1 VACSEGQANLSYER
15 VRALRQDSQVTE
27 LSSFTKRSLTEDRLT
42 ALNTSPWRRAIRPH
56 MTAKD
61 RCQKR
66 RVQQSS
72 QSDMILVDAMKKAL
86 RAVLDERLGIKIRQ
100 SPRLRYRIVSS
111 YSDVSREQDRLR
123 QGQSLCSKT
132 SNFATVRCIA

>member
-1 VACSEGQANLSYER
+1 
-15 VRALRQDSQVTE
+15 
-27 LSSFTKRSLTEDRLT
+27 
-42 ALNTSPWRRAIRPH
+42 
-56 MTAKD
+56 
-61 RCQKR
+61 
-66 RVQQSS
+66 
-72 QSDMILVDAMKKAL
+72 MILVDAMKKAL

-111 YSDVSREQDRLR
+111 YSDVSREQDRLH